1 LLDIVDGRVVA
12 PLRRQLDNYATQ
24 LPAIERTLTLCGRGW
39 WQRSSVVPIATGR
52 AVAAA
57 AVAGNGMR
65 IIDRLLLL
73 LLLPLPQT
81 RSSAAALLMTAAP
94 AARSQ
99 PADQSIPA
107 VLLFSAR

>member
-52 AVAAA
+52 AVAA
-57 AVAGNGMR
+57 VAGNGMR

-73 LLLPLPQT
+73 LLLLLPQT

-99 PADQSIPA
+99 PTDQSIPA

>member
-52 AVAAA
+52 AVAA
-57 AVAGNGMR
+57 VAGNGMR
-65 IIDRLLLL
+65 IIDRLL

>member
-1 LLDIVDGRVVA
+1 
-12 PLRRQLDNYATQ
+12 
-24 LPAIERTLTLCGRGW
+24 
-39 WQRSSVVPIATGR
+39 
-52 AVAAA
+52 
-57 AVAGNGMR
+57 MR
-65 IIDRLLLL
+65 IIDRLLLLL

>member
-1 LLDIVDGRVVA
+1 
-12 PLRRQLDNYATQ
+12 
-24 LPAIERTLTLCGRGW
+24 LCGRGW

-65 IIDRLLLL
+65 IIDRLL